1 MKILL
6 DENFPDVLIPDFV
19 GHEVYHVIRE
29 GWAGT
34 KNGKLIAIA
43 EHNHFD
49 LIVSYD
55 TGLPFQNDLTGKKVA
70 LAIFKPHGQGVNA
83 TRKLL
88 RDVLFALPDCR
99 PGTINV
105 FTNRPTR
112 GRH

>member
-6 DENFPDVLIPDFV
+6 DENFPDVLASEFV
-19 GHEVYHVIRE
+19 GHEVFHVIRE

-43 EHNHFD
+43 EHNRFD

-55 TGLPFQNDLTGKKVA
+55 TGLPFQNDLSGKRVA
-70 LAIFKPHGQGVNA
+70 LAIFKPQGQGVNA

-88 RDVLFALPDCR
+88 REVLLILPECQ
-99 PGTINV
+99 PGSICV
-105 FTNRPTR
+105 FTNRPQR
-112 GRH
+112 GR